1 MQSLNIN
8 FMLFIINKVCIC
20 VSYMIFLFI
29 IFKRV
34 EKDDYIFMA
43 SYCIQGGY
51 CIGKDDFI
59 YIYSK
64 DCNRDA
70 DV

>member
-29 IFKRV
+29 IFKR
-34 EKDDYIFMA
+34 E
-43 SYCIQGGY
+43 CIILITTGMGWKKM
-51 CIGKDDFI
+51 II
-59 YIYSK
+59 YLWLPTVY
-64 DCNRDA
+64 RVA
-70 DV
+70 TA

>member
-29 IFKRV
+29 IFKR
-34 EKDDYIFMA
+34 E
-43 SYCIQGGY
+43 CITLITTGMGWKKM
-51 CIGKDDFI
+51 II
-59 YIYSK
+59 YLWLPTVYKS
-64 DCNRDA
+64 A
-70 DV
+70 TA

>member
-29 IFKRV
+29 IFKT
-34 EKDDYIFMA
+34 E
-43 SYCIQGGY
+43 CITLITTGMGWKKM
-51 CIGKDDFI
+51 II
-59 YIYSK
+59 YLWLPTVYK
-64 DCNRDA
+64 A
-70 DV
+70 ATA